1 MIKLDKNYTLIS
13 DSYNWILR
21 VEKVK
26 EGKDK
31 EGNPKQV
38 TSTKE
43 TYHAN
48 IKQAIMKYTDES
60 LKNIPELTLIIEKLE
75 SIEDS
80 LNGLKV

>member
-13 DSYNWILR
+13 DPYNWILR
-21 VEKVK
+21 FEEVK

-31 EGNPKQV
+31 EGNLKEII
-38 TSTKE
+38 STKE

-48 IKQAIMKYTDES
+48 IKQAIMKYVDES
-60 LKNIPELTLIIEKLE
+60 LKNIPELALIIEKLE
-75 SIEDS
+75 SIEES